1 MKKIRQDFHFIMTK
15 AWTFTSKPVLR
26 LWERACLAGRQ
37 VTNNHISRHNDFKYI
52 QNFTGMNYEI
62 RKIFFK
68 TIFPAVMLCF
78 LFSCE
83 NDIKTINTV
92 GNKDYLPVETA
103 KDVETIYSDSGQIV
117 VIVKAEQL
125 NRYES
130 EKPYVEMPKGVNV
143 FFYDSAMNVKS
154 KLTAKYA
161 ISYEKEK
168 IMEAKNDVVVVN
180 EKQEQLNTEHLV
192 WDQKKAIIYSDK
204 FVKINTGTEILW
216 GDGLDADERFDK
228 WKIKKP
234 KGSIT
239 INEDE

>member
-1 MKKIRQDFHFIMTK
+1 
-15 AWTFTSKPVLR
+15 
-26 LWERACLAGRQ
+26 
-37 VTNNHISRHNDFKYI
+37 
-52 QNFTGMNYEI
+52 MNYEI
-62 RKIFFK
+62 RKIFFIK
-68 TIFPAVMLCF
+68 TIFPAVVMCF

-103 KDVETIYSDSGQIV
+103 TDVETIYSDSGQIV
-117 VIVKAEQL
+117 VIVKAPQL
-125 NRYES
+125 DRYEG
-130 EKPYVEMPKGVNV
+130 EKTYVEMPKGVNV
-143 FFYDSAMNVKS
+143 FFYDSAMNVRS

-168 IMEAKNDVVVVN
+168 IMEARNDVVVVN

-192 WDQKKAIIYSDK
+192 WDQKKAIFYSDK
-204 FVKINTGTEILW
+204 FVKINTGEMIIW
-216 GDGLDADERFDK
+216 GDGMNSDERFDK
-228 WKIKKP
+228 WKILKV